1 MKYLVKYL
9 SNNTHIDQTVHF
21 KRQLI
26 YKEEQEDRIREEVR
40 MMVMEVT
47 EGHQNEISL
56 KRAHLIQHISKLND
70 LVQTLKK

>member
-26 YKEEQEDRIREEVR
+26 YKGEQVDRIREELR
-40 MMVMEVT
+40 MKVMELT
-47 EGHQNEISL
+47 ISDIRYASYTVA
-56 KRAHLIQHISKLND
+56 KLIQIPFK
-70 LVQTLKK
+70 